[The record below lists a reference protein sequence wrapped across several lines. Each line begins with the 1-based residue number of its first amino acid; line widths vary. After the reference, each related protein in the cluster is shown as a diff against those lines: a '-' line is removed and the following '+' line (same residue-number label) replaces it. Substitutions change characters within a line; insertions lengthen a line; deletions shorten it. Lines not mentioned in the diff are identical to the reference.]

1 MPKAKSTVK
10 VYDNVL
16 SVRRSTRHGHRRTH
30 RHARKVKR
38 DRTVDRHKAKYD
50 RDMGGYNAW
59 GHKMRRT
66 KREKRQLEKERNLVR
81 KLGRKKKMTVS
92 GYAEDDFV
100 TSDDASVEENVFK
113 FDTDSVLDLAD
124 AQEAN
129 TDSDSDDP
137 SDLDWDSSSDDSDG
151 PQGGI

>member
-1 MPKAKSTVK
+1 MSKVKSTNPVLK
-10 VYDNVL
+10 VYADVL
-16 SVRRSTRHGHRRTH
+16 SVRRSSRHGHRRTH

-38 DRTVDRHKAKYD
+38 DRTVDRRKAKYD

-59 GHKMRRT
+59 GPKAKRT
-66 KREKRQLEKERNLVR
+66 KREKRQVEKERDLVR

-100 TSDDASVEENVFK
+100 ASDDANVEENTFR
-113 FDTDSVLDLAD
+113 FDTDHVLDLAD

-129 TDSDSDDP
+129 YSLSDK
-137 SDLDWDSSSDDSDG
+137 DWDSSSDDSDG
-151 PQGGI
+151 P

>member
-10 VYDNVL
+10 VYDDVL
-16 SVRRSTRHGHRRTH
+16 SVRRSTRRGHRRTH
-30 RHARKVKR
+30 RHARKIKR
-38 DRTVDRHKAKYD
+38 DRTVDRRKAKYD

-59 GHKMRRT
+59 GPKVKRT
-66 KREKRQLEKERNLVR
+66 KREKRQVEKERDLVR
-81 KLGRKKKMTVS
+81 KLGRKKKMTRA

-100 TSDDASVEENVFK
+100 ASDDAKVEENAFR
-113 FDTDSVLDLAD
+113 FDTDRVLDLAD
-124 AQEAN
+124 AQDAG

-137 SDLDWDSSSDDSDG
+137 SDVDWDSSSDDSDG